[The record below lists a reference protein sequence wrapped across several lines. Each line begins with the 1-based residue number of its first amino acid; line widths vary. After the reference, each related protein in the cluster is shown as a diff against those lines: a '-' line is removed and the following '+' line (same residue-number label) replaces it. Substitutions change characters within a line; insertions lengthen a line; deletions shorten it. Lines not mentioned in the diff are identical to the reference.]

1 MLELESALERILA
14 IVPPPTSES
23 VKLTAASGRVL
34 TENIASPLDLPP
46 FDNSAMDGY
55 AVRAHDVAGAT
66 AANPVRLRLHG
77 RLAAGE
83 NSPNSIQSGECARI
97 FTGAPI
103 PGGADTVVMQEDT
116 RVEGDEVLILDAVRS
131 GENVRWHGEDVRKG
145 SLLASAGTEISVGL
159 LGLLAATGLETVS
172 VACRPKVSVLATGT
186 ELRSAGEPLASG
198 QIYECNRAMLA
209 ALIERAGGIPQVQP
223 LVRDSLAETRAA
235 LESAFASSDIVVTSG
250 GVSVGEMDFVKA
262 AFEALGGHMEFWKV
276 AIRPGKPF
284 VFGRLNTKFLFGL
297 PGNPV
302 SAFVTFLLLV
312 RPALRRWQGLAEV
325 GLPRTQAVLGE
336 AIANPGE
343 RLHFM
348 RVRLSADGKIFSSGK
363 QASHAL
369 SSLAAANALIAV
381 PPKTQWV
388 AGQTVTALTGF

>member
-325 GLPRTQAVLGE
+325 GLPRTQAVLGDV
-336 AIANPGE
+336 IANPGE

-348 RVRLSADGKIFSSGK
+348 RVRLTADGKIFSSGK

>member
-348 RVRLSADGKIFSSGK
+348 RVRLTADGKIFSSGK

>member
-1 MLELESALERILA
+1 VLELESALERILA

-325 GLPRTQAVLGE
+325 GLPRTQAVLGDV
-336 AIANPGE
+336 IANPGE

-348 RVRLSADGKIFSSGK
+348 RVRLTADGKIFSSGK

>member
-186 ELRSAGEPLASG
+186 ELRSAGEPLTSG

-348 RVRLSADGKIFSSGK
+348 RVRLTADGKIFSSGK

-381 PPKTQWV
+381 PPKMQWV
-388 AGQTVTALTGF
+388 AGQPVTALTGF